1 MTLPAGQSAT
11 RTRLARL
18 AIGWVFLANGAALG
32 SWVPHIPDAKH
43 ALGFTDGLLG
53 LALLGMVVGSLV
65 GLALSGVLTARFG
78 SSKTTTTALV
88 AILATPLPILAPRPG
103 RSQSRFESWRCQV
116 HWERHSGSSPERR
129 LPGRIP
135 VSTRKPRPI
144 ADMHLRI
151 RGWFPAKP

>member
-103 RSQSRFESWRCQV
+103 RSQSRLRCSEWPTARSTWR
-116 HWERHSGSSPERR
+116 
-129 LPGRIP
+129 
-135 VSTRKPRPI
+135 
-144 ADMHLRI
+144 
-151 RGWFPAKP
+151 